1 MWNESTSSIQ
11 VYIQQWFHD
20 EQRANFIVTR
30 NKFRHVLICWCVTLF
45 LRVSYWGHVVEMTF
59 SSIYFAKL
67 FKIDS
72 FSASRVIYNEDAL
85 LMIYYHTGIYL
96 SE

>member
-1 MWNESTSSIQ
+1 
-11 VYIQQWFHD
+11 
-20 EQRANFIVTR
+20 
-30 NKFRHVLICWCVTLF
+30 
-45 LRVSYWGHVVEMTF
+45 MTF

-96 SE
+96 SEYEISKIHKHSLKYKTVEEEFNKSSSEAATKGVLSKSCS